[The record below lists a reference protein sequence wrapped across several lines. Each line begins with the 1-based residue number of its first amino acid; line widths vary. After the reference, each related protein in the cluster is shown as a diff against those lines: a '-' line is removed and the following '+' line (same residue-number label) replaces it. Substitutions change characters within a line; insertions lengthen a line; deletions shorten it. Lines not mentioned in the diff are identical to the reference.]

1 MFTDSHWRSQ
11 RTGHEKCFAVARF
24 NDDADCAVPSGDDRR
39 GEQNGENWCTINVPD
54 FFGSNEKNLPFEG
67 DHLLK
72 VDPNSTS
79 ISLLDSARTGQ
90 QRAWSEIVRIY
101 GPLVVQ
107 WCRRYGI
114 QASDVDDVVQNV
126 FMAVSGH
133 LDKFGQKAGT
143 HSFRGWLWTITRSKI
158 MDHLRKQKALPIA
171 ILGSEFWQIN
181 TLIAEE
187 SHDRSVCDDQQD
199 LQVLVSQVLVLIRQD
214 FSEQTWTAFWR
225 TTALGE
231 SPSQVSKDLGMS
243 SAAVCMCRARVLRRV
258 RETLSESD

>member
-1 MFTDSHWRSQ
+1 MLS
-11 RTGHEKCFAVARF
+11 A
-24 NDDADCAVPSGDDRR
+24 
-39 GEQNGENWCTINVPD
+39 
-54 FFGSNEKNLPFEG
+54 
-67 DHLLK
+67 
-72 VDPNSTS
+72 DPNSTS

-90 QRAWSEIVRIY
+90 QRAWTEIVRLY

-107 WCRRYGI
+107 WCRQYGI

-133 LDKFGQKAGT
+133 LDQFGQTAGT

-171 ILGSEFWQIN
+171 IPGSEFWKRSA
-181 TLIAEE
+181 LIAEE
-187 SHDRSVCDDQQD
+187 SHDRSVDDDQQD
-199 LQVLVSQVLVLIRQD
+199 LQVLVSQVLALIRQD
-214 FSEQTWTAFWR
+214 FSEQTWNAFWR

-231 SPSQVSKDLGMS
+231 SPSQTSKDLGMS
-243 SAAVCMCRARVLRRV
+243 PAAVCMCRARVLRRV